1 MRSDQAKFQWAV
13 HEALHHAERAFD
25 HIGAMSM
32 QEFSRHP
39 MAIDAVTRCIG
50 VIGEAAVRAKKA
62 SAQIYAEHPQLEQ
75 LFDDLREARNAA
87 IHEYEHVD
95 PESVYLTMQETVRPL
110 ADACRAFLG
119 DSKEVRV
126 ARLVL
131 RIHDR
136 YFPVPVG
143 FATTLGQYADEEQI
157 EAMHRQVGDIG
168 SLKELL
174 EAQGIVIPTLNL
186 D

>member
-1 MRSDQAKFQWAV
+1 MRTDQAKFQWAV

-25 HIGAMSM
+25 HIGSMSM

-39 MAIDAVTRCIG
+39 MAIDAVTRCIE
-50 VIGEAAVRAKKA
+50 VIGEAAGRAKKA
-62 SAQIYAEHPQLEQ
+62 SAEIYAAHPEL

-87 IHEYEHVD
+87 IHEYERVD
-95 PESVYLTMQETVRPL
+95 PESLFLTVQETVKPL
-110 ADACRAFLG
+110 AEACRGFLG

-126 ARLVL
+126 ARLIL
-131 RIHDR
+131 KIHDR

-143 FATTLGQYADEEQI
+143 FAATLGQYADGDQI
-157 EAMHRQVGDIG
+157 AAMELQVGEVG

-174 EAQGIVIPTLNL
+174 EAQGIVIPGFDLG
-186 D
+186 